1 MSNIRMTELVSEL
14 SKLKLDL
21 REDSTLCKEFI
32 AGSSSLTAK
41 TIAKEMALMNW
52 LHNYTSYS
60 TDLTRVKNYLVDL
73 HGPFKGVWRQASKC
87 TKLFICAT
95 NDIPEQWPW
104 MNGHVYDDWESRPE
118 LN

>member
-1 MSNIRMTELVSEL
+1 MSTTRKDKLVTEL

-32 AGSSSLTAK
+32 SGTSNLTAED
-41 TIAKEMALMNW
+41 IAKEMALMHW

-60 TDLTRVKNYLVDL
+60 TDMTTVKNYLVGV

-87 TKLFICAT
+87 TKLYICAT
-95 NDIPEQWPW
+95 NDIPDQWPW
-104 MNGHVYDDWESRPE
+104 MNEHVYDDWESRPE
-118 LN
+118 VN